1 MIRHIVFWKFREG
14 TEAQAEEFLTRLA
27 GLYGV
32 IEELKSVCVRR
43 SIAEN
48 ADYDAV
54 LIADFDSPAALRRYL
69 DDPRHREVSALC
81 KAIRTDRRSI
91 DIEL

>member
-14 TEAQAEEFLTRLA
+14 TEPQAEEFLSRLQ

-32 IEELKSVCVRR
+32 IPELKSVCVRR

-48 ADYDAV
+48 SEYDAA
-54 LIADFDSPAALRRYL
+54 LLADFESKEALRRYL
-69 DDPRHREVSALC
+69 DDPRHRAVSALC

>member
-14 TEAQAEEFLTRLA
+14 TQAEAEAFLTQLQ
-27 GLYGV
+27 GLFG
-32 IEELKSVCVRR
+32 IIPELKAVCVRR
-43 SIAEN
+43 SAVAGAE
-48 ADYDAV
+48 YDAA
-54 LIADFDSPAALRRYL
+54 LEADFDSLEALQRYL
-69 DDPRHREVSALC
+69 GDSRHRAVSALC